1 MPFSRLVRE
10 IALTLQ
16 PLGGDSMR
24 WQSQAI
30 QALQESAEAFLVHL
44 FEDANL
50 CAIHAKR
57 LQRSVTAICAYAYE
71 CGLSAQA
78 LNVVIDIVTQAN
90 FLDQSSIK
98 TLMKGLYPAGRVSS
112 HLVCRIVASLGN
124 GRDKPSAATQN
135 LLLRWVIM
143 IYEVL
148 ESPTFVSSLY
158 AVLFN
163 MLDMI
168 SLRASIC
175 HLLAIITRRKHV
187 KPFRIQMLL
196 ELSRTIGNE
205 PALVGLIRVY
215 KEYYPDVIV
224 GDAAAGRASRFAHP
238 SCEWRERLHV
248 IHASNVS
255 KTEALAETA
264 SFKVMRRGA
273 KRSRVSLVPEVH
285 TSRADESSITLEEI
299 ESVEGLVEK
308 LDRIDLPNQMI
319 AALDDPLLQKYIG
332 LRPSNAVTKRI
343 DQWLDL
349 FFDEQL
355 ETINESGG
363 ASKALAELLG
373 KVLNYTKFTKNFVLC
388 YINDWDGLENQI
400 EVLGLLAYLPIQSF
414 EELQKSFLD
423 KVDTAV
429 VNTSA
434 DGAATLLN
442 FYTTLLHH
450 WTCHLLSLDSTTS
463 SLSAP
468 LHPAF
473 TALTTHASF
482 LCLSLLAS
490 APPTLATTSTI
501 LSYYETVARG
511 VSHAPLSPHIRIAT
525 PLAPTIYL
533 LAFSNPSLSTLS
545 RLCSILA
552 TYKSAFEVAMAARPG
567 PEGTPRPPY
576 HEYLHEHINTFNG
589 FLMDIC
595 NLLWRSR
602 AFNTSDPNALGCLLP
617 ASVVPALREYVE
629 ALDDS
634 LPTLFSLSQNSVL
647 SALSIACFRDLEDAA
662 EERGEELRVR
672 HAGPVSQRSL
682 AVLAAEGGVVVDWT
696 VYREEVL
703 RCLDR
708 MGVKG
713 VTELMF
719 CTMKLL
725 MGPRVAGGGVA

>member
-1 MPFSRLVRE
+1 M
-10 IALTLQ
+10 
-16 PLGGDSMR
+16 
-24 WQSQAI
+24 
-30 QALQESAEAFLVHL
+30 
-44 FEDANL
+44 
-50 CAIHAKR
+50 
-57 LQRSVTAICAYAYE
+57 
-71 CGLSAQA
+71 
-78 LNVVIDIVTQAN
+78 
-90 FLDQSSIK
+90 
-98 TLMKGLYPAGRVSS
+98 
-112 HLVCRIVASLGN
+112 
-124 GRDKPSAATQN
+124 
-135 LLLRWVIM
+135 
-143 IYEVL
+143 
-148 ESPTFVSSLY
+148 
-158 AVLFN
+158 
-163 MLDMI
+163 
-168 SLRASIC
+168 
-175 HLLAIITRRKHV
+175 
-187 KPFRIQMLL
+187 
-196 ELSRTIGNE
+196 
-205 PALVGLIRVY
+205 
-215 KEYYPDVIV
+215 
-224 GDAAAGRASRFAHP
+224 
-238 SCEWRERLHV
+238 
-248 IHASNVS
+248 
-255 KTEALAETA
+255 
-264 SFKVMRRGA
+264 
-273 KRSRVSLVPEVH
+273 
-285 TSRADESSITLEEI
+285 
-299 ESVEGLVEK
+299 
-308 LDRIDLPNQMI
+308 
-319 AALDDPLLQKYIG
+319 
-332 LRPSNAVTKRI
+332 
-343 DQWLDL
+343 
-349 FFDEQL
+349 
-355 ETINESGG
+355 
-363 ASKALAELLG
+363 
-373 KVLNYTKFTKNFVLC
+373 
-388 YINDWDGLENQI
+388 
-400 EVLGLLAYLPIQSF
+400 
-414 EELQKSFLD
+414 D

-429 VNTSA
+429 ANTSA
-434 DGAATLLN
+434 EGAATLLN

-552 TYKSAFEVAMAARPG
+552 IYKSAFEVAMAARPG
-567 PEGTPRPPY
+567 PDGTPRPPY

-725 MGPRVAGGGVA
+725 MGPRGASGGVA